1 MGILSQNSM
10 LQINSIFIS
19 LFCKR
24 IAFVNAEV
32 GYASLTD
39 TLGNISRTIFSSKL
53 FLFLID
59 LTIAT
64 FCINM

>member
-1 MGILSQNSM
+1 MLSQKSS
-10 LQINSIFIS
+10 LQINSTFIS

-24 IAFVNAEV
+24 IAFVNAEM
-32 GYASLTD
+32 GYVSLID
-39 TLGNISRTIFSSKL
+39 TLGNIRRTTFSSKL

-59 LTIAT
+59 LTITT